1 MEFSPSYDEDI
12 RPDLLIT
19 VNFTMLNI
27 SSASIL
33 DGAVNSVQVMLGL
46 SNNTDNVL
54 QTTSPTMLLPGMNVL
69 GMSRLTIRQKFGKA
83 TVAALGVEASTL
95 FFSTREKL
103 TENINLFFT
112 SRTKHSW
119 SRKLWISRLI
129 LKHLYRSLFLD
140 PPR

>member
-1 MEFSPSYDEDI
+1 MEFSLSYDEDI

-46 SNNTDNVL
+46 TNNTANVL

-95 FFSTREKL
+95 FFQLEKSL
-103 TENINLFFT
+103 
-112 SRTKHSW
+112 
-119 SRKLWISRLI
+119 
-129 LKHLYRSLFLD
+129 LKI
-140 PPR
+140 